1 MPIMIRYP
9 ISFGAQYYWVPDNM
23 GYPTWSRIVTTFGVR
38 ADLGAGIGVLSSK
51 LQIF

>member
-1 MPIMIRYP
+1 MIRYP
-9 ISFGAQYYWVPDNM
+9 ILFGAQYFWVPNNM
-23 GYPTWSRIVTTFGVR
+23 GYPTWSRIVMTLWMR